1 MHQIFTRLPK
11 LSKTLNRLMPSKN
24 KKFRQTHSF
33 DLKMVTGLLIF
44 VWTTCWTTEWTNTV
58 SAQGFGKSSINTEGP
73 NALTVPL
80 TSGIVGS
87 TSYPL
92 PEYRSAFMLIA
103 DGNLKDASDA
113 FESFGK
119 RAYKT
124 GNARWID
131 SICYATMLGECWYE
145 AGQNLKAL
153 ACYEEALQLAID
165 YNGWMSRLNY
175 DAAQMP
181 QPRSSVTP
189 APWGAAR
196 LPGIPAKYGNVQ
208 IARGNPDTEAAF
220 EQGGVL
226 ELAHYLVLQPQE
238 ICYATTL
245 ATIRRYEL
253 LGAVAKFDPMN
264 QRILKAVENSGC
276 PRNHWM
282 IAWADAQQGAALIAA
297 GKDDEAEKVLTRCTL
312 VAGQYLHPLSGLVY
326 TMLGG
331 IAERRGNL
339 VAAINCYQEATYAA
353 YPYDD
358 PIVLQMAFGRLAAI
372 GVATGKPVLL
382 MEGLAWTRGAGTPQ
396 KARGGRDFNTLRV
409 ILSLAASE
417 LSLGGGRADEAAK
430 FLTEAGTILGRRT
443 IGLGPLGIRHQF
455 LLATLAYHTG
465 NTADG
470 DKSLTAALLKN
481 TQQSLSLFHLQLVLN
496 YSKTNSTATARR
508 QVSLYRELLTDP
520 SPSDWLNDPL
530 EALTML
536 SMVDETAYLNF
547 FLATQNQSD
556 QNAAIGD
563 TFEVSE
569 QIRRRR
575 FFASLD
581 SRPAG
586 ARLFSLRMLLESD
599 PKMLTIEERK
609 SRQAVLVLLPD
620 WEAAS
625 RRAAEL
631 KRQIAAEGFG
641 DVDDTNA
648 AARSTAASELA
659 KISQAQEMMLQRIAL
674 RRIYAPLTFPP
685 QRTLKEIQ
693 SGMADGTAMLT
704 YIGMGRRY
712 YAFLFNKDRITMW
725 DVKNTAAIQRAT
737 AIYFKAIGLLD
748 PKKSISIDDLRK
760 KVKTS
765 PKTEGAVAKMEWE
778 AAAEL
783 LAQTVLD
790 GSQFDPTTDF
800 QEVVIVPDGLFW
812 YVPFEAFYL
821 DFGNQKLEPLV
832 VHRRVRYAPTAALG
846 MADDRTMNPRPNTF
860 VVTGKMNSGTEA
872 IAPTKIFDRIN
883 DAVSEAIRLT
893 KAPLSEPVIT
903 YKHALQRL
911 VVWHDV
917 ANNPA
922 DPGTLVPTGFGGG
935 KPGSTLIEW
944 LLLPWGGPDFVAL
957 PGFHSPAESGLKT
970 LPAWAGREFF
980 LTSCAM
986 MATGTRTIVLSRW
999 KMGGSSSGMLM
1010 EELLRETPTTT
1021 AAEAWQ
1027 RAVLLLRESKLKLTE
1042 EPKIQLSPNDDQTIS
1057 GAHPLFWSGYLVIDR
1072 GTSVAHTLDTKDAN
1086 ANAAGGG
1093 NAAGDNADADNAD
1106 DDGADADPENADDPE
1121 NATDATDADKDM
1133 ANPEDATDSADSE
1146 NVDATD
1152 SDSVGG
1158 DATGSEDQ
1166 NSGSTPPK
1174 PASSTGVRPFVSPKE
1189 DDPESYEDNIAD
1201 ELDAENE

>member
-1 MHQIFTRLPK
+1 MSRFLTRLLK
-11 LSKTLNRLMPSKN
+11 LPNLWMQQKN
-24 KKFRQTHSF
+24 KPCKTSEFGILTCV
-33 DLKMVTGLLIF
+33 LMVMWIVG
-44 VWTTCWTTEWTNTV
+44 WTTIGF
-58 SAQGFGKSSINTEGP
+58 AQGFGQNSINTKGP

-119 RAYKT
+119 RSYKT

-153 ACYEEALQLAID
+153 ACYEDALQLAID

-181 QPRSSVTP
+181 QPRSSVSP
-189 APWGAAR
+189 APWGVSR
-196 LPGIPAKYGNVQ
+196 TPGIPAKYGNVQ

-226 ELAHYLVLQPQE
+226 ELAHYLVLQPHE

-245 ATIRRYEL
+245 ATMRRYEL

-297 GKDDEAEKVLTRCTL
+297 GKDDEAEKVLSRCTL

-331 IAERRGNL
+331 IAERRGNIA
-339 VAAINCYQEATYAA
+339 AAINCYQEATYAA
-353 YPYDD
+353 YPYED

-382 MEGLAWTRGAGTPQ
+382 VEGLAWTRGAGTPQ
-396 KARGGRDFNTLRV
+396 KAKGGRDFNTLRV
-409 ILSLAASE
+409 ILSLAAAE
-417 LSLGGGRADEAAK
+417 VSLGGGRADEAAK
-430 FLTEAGTILGRRT
+430 FLTEAGTILTRRT

-465 NTADG
+465 NTVDG
-470 DKSLTAALLKN
+470 DKALAGALLKN
-481 TQQSLSLFHLQLVLN
+481 VRQSLSLFHLQLVLN

-508 QVSLYRELLTDP
+508 QVELYRELLTDP
-520 SPSDWLNDPL
+520 SPADWLNDPL

-547 FLATQNQSD
+547 FVATQNLSD

-575 FFASLD
+575 FFAALD

-599 PKMLTIEERK
+599 PQMLTVEERK
-609 SRQAVLVLLPD
+609 SRQAVLALLPD
-620 WEAAS
+620 WDASS

-631 KRQIAAEGFG
+631 KRQIASEGLG
-641 DVDDTNA
+641 DLDDANATARSA
-648 AARSTAASELA
+648 AAGELA
-659 KISQAQEMMLQRIAL
+659 KISKAQEIMLQSIAL

-693 SGMADGTAMLT
+693 MGMADGTAMLT

-737 AIYFKAIGLLD
+737 AAYFKSLGLLD
-748 PKKSISIDDLRK
+748 PKKAIDVKDLQK
-760 KVKTS
+760 Q
-765 PKTEGAVAKMEWE
+765 EWE
-778 AAAEL
+778 KAAAD
-783 LAQTVLD
+783 LAQTVMA

-800 QEVVIVPDGLFW
+800 QELVIVPDGLFW
-812 YVPFEAFYL
+812 YVPFEAFHL
-821 DFGNQKLEPLV
+821 DFGNKKLEPLV
-832 VHRRVRYAPTAALG
+832 AYRRVRYAPTAALG
-846 MADDRTMNPRPNTF
+846 MADDRSMNPHPTTF
-860 VVTGKMNSGTEA
+860 VVTGKMDSGTEVL
-872 IAPTKIFDRIN
+872 APTKIFDRIN
-883 DAVSEAIRLT
+883 DAVPDAIRLT
-893 KAPLSEPVIT
+893 KAPMPEPVIT
-903 YKHALQRL
+903 YKQALQRL
-911 VVWHDV
+911 IVWHDV

-957 PGFHSPAESGLKT
+957 PGFHSPAENGLKT

-999 KMGGSSSGMLM
+999 KMGGSSTGMLM
-1010 EELLRETPTTT
+1010 QELLRETPATT
-1021 AAEAWQ
+1021 ASEAWQ
-1027 RAVLLLRESKLKLTE
+1027 RAVLLMRESKLKLVE
-1042 EPKIQLSPNDDQTIS
+1042 EPKVQLSPNDDQTIS
-1057 GAHPLFWSGYLVIDR
+1057 GSHPLFWSGYLVIDR
-1072 GTSVAHTLDTKDAN
+1072 GTSVAEPIDTKNANGANAPGANGVAVGANPAGGMGGADAADAN
-1086 ANAAGGG
+1086 ANADTEKNAEAGTEVTP
-1093 NAAGDNADADNAD
+1093 NADAAEPDTNTAGADNTTEKSDAD
-1106 DDGADADPENADDPE
+1106 DSPEAETKEGDGTDDAERP
-1121 NATDATDADKDM
+1121 
-1133 ANPEDATDSADSE
+1133 
-1146 NVDATD
+1146 
-1152 SDSVGG
+1152 
-1158 DATGSEDQ
+1158 
-1166 NSGSTPPK
+1166 TPPK
-1174 PASSTGVRPFVSPKE
+1174 PARTTGERPFTSPKE
-1189 DDPESYEDNIAD
+1189 EDTPESYEDNVTE
-1201 ELDAENE
+1201 ELDAEN